1 MFIICSKIW
10 PGQTSGSKPEKGV
23 SKFQLF
29 SFGVFRW
36 HHNRPEIVE
45 LPNISNPKNY
55 QIYLTTKKAEIL
67 FSRSYKFK
75 FIWITN
81 STNYMRVYFWTI
93 LLCENHK
100 LSKFI
105 IFGNI
110 FRQNPASFLNSCDN
124 FLAIGDERGY
134 GENMKNY
141 SLSQNSRSR
150 PSAANL
156 DRIGSFTKNDVIT
169 NFSHIKMCQFSRI
182 SSNLTKQVKFH
193 QIMLVTSGN
202 R

>member
-1 MFIICSKIW
+1 MNFHEIHSLVMWNKKLWSKK
-10 PGQTSGSKPEKGV
+10 SK
-23 SKFQLF
+23 
-29 SFGVFRW
+29 
-36 HHNRPEIVE
+36 
-45 LPNISNPKNY
+45 Y
-55 QIYLTTKKAEIL
+55 
-67 FSRSYKFK
+67 SRSNKFK

-81 STNYMRVYFWTI
+81 STNDMRVYFWTI

-124 FLAIGDERGY
+124 FLAIGDERGF
-134 GENMKNY
+134 GENMENY
-141 SLSQNSRSR
+141 SLSQNSHSR

-169 NFSHIKMCQFSRI
+169 NFLLILMCQFSRI
-182 SSNLTKQVKFH
+182 LSYQTKTIEMLSNEPQ
-193 QIMLVTSGN
+193 
-202 R
+202 